1 VVVDPAK
8 SSRKLIAQAAR
19 RRRWGPAATDEESRA
34 GLQDRLNVYA
44 RTMFWSYIA
53 LLAFLWLAYRF
64 VLGDDKPKL
73 TSYVFG
79 GSAIMLGVMAF
90 LWRSV
95 LARNNRLSF
104 EWLYRLDLVFAIAI
118 GLTFG
123 TAAAMQYELQAASY
137 TSLIFTSF
145 TVFTRALL
153 VPSSARR
160 TTVTSIVTFAPVIAG
175 GVYTAVFTRIEVPFA
190 MFVGGGVTFAAIATL
205 IAANGS
211 GIIYGLRAE
220 VREAMQL
227 GSYKLGDKIGS
238 GGIGDVYLAQHALL
252 RRPTAIKL
260 LKPERVGQE
269 NLVRFEREV
278 QQTSRLTH
286 PNTVTI
292 FDYGPSAEGHFYYAM
307 EYLDGINL
315 DQLVKKHGRQPAG
328 RVVHILKQVCGAL
341 QEAHGHGLIHRDIKP
356 ANIILCQRG
365 GLPDVAKVVDFGLVK
380 EIARDDGDSTHAQTI
395 LGTPAYLAPEM
406 VDPSA
411 PTTPA
416 VDLYALGCVGY
427 ELLTGRRLF
436 EAKGSIELMIAHATK
451 TPQRPMD
458 VADILIPNELEALIM
473 QCLEKSPAARPASA
487 AILLEMLEALPRM
500 LDWTPSDAETFW
512 REFRAT
518 QVATPRSDT
527 PTETITVDVGRD
539 KRGTPT

>member
-1 VVVDPAK
+1 MVLDPT

-19 RRRWGPAATDEESRA
+19 RRRWGPLATDEESRA
-34 GLQDRLNVYA
+34 GLQSRLNQYA
-44 RTMFWSYIA
+44 KTMFWSYIA

-64 VLGDDKPKL
+64 VLGDHKPKL

-123 TAAAMQYELQAASY
+123 AAAAMQYELQLASF
-137 TSLIFTSF
+137 TSLLFTSF
-145 TVFTRALL
+145 TIFTRALL
-153 VPSSARR
+153 VPSSPRR
-160 TTVTSIVTFAPVIAG
+160 TTVTSIITFAPVVAG
-175 GVYTAVFTRIEVPFA
+175 GAYTAFTTNIEVPAA
-190 MFVGGGVTFAAIATL
+190 MWIGGGLTFAAIAVL

-227 GSYKLGDKIGS
+227 GSYKLGAKIGS

-292 FDYGPSAEGHFYYAM
+292 FDYGPSSEGHFYYAM
-307 EYLDGINL
+307 EFLDGINL
-315 DQLVKKHGRQPAG
+315 DQLVKKYGKQPAG

-380 EIARDDGDSTHAQTI
+380 EIARDDGDSTHAQTV

-451 TPQRPMD
+451 VPPRPMD

-487 AILLEMLEALPRM
+487 AVLLEMLEALPRM

-518 QVATPRSDT
+518 QVATPRTDT
-527 PTETITVDVGRD
+527 PTETITVELGGRD
-539 KRGTPT
+539 KRDVT

>member
-1 VVVDPAK
+1 MVDPAK

-34 GLQDRLNVYA
+34 GLQERLNVYA
-44 RTMFWSYIA
+44 KTMFWSYIT

-64 VLGDDKPKL
+64 VLGDQKPQL

-104 EWLYRLDLVFAIAI
+104 EWLYRIDLIFAVAI

-123 TAAAMQYELQAASY
+123 AAAALQSASY

-160 TTVTSIVTFAPVIAG
+160 TTVTSSITFVPVIAG
-175 GVYTAVFTRIEVPFA
+175 GAYTALTRDIEGPAA
-190 MFVGGGVTFAAIATL
+190 MFIGGGATFAAIATL

-238 GGIGDVYLAQHALL
+238 GGIGDVYLAPHALW

-260 LKPERVGQE
+260 LTPERVGQE

-307 EYLDGINL
+307 EFLDGINL
-315 DQLVKKHGRQPAG
+315 DQLVKKYGKQPAG

-380 EIARDDGDSTHAQTI
+380 EIAHDDGDSTHAQTV

-411 PTTPA
+411 PITPA
-416 VDLYALGCVGY
+416 VDLSALGCVGY

-451 TPQRPMD
+451 TPPRPMD
-458 VADILIPNELEALIM
+458 VVDILIPNELEGLIM
-473 QCLEKSPAARPASA
+473 QCLEKSPSARPPSA
-487 AILLEMLEALPRM
+487 AVMLEMLEALPRT
-500 LDWTPSDAETFW
+500 LDWTPGDAETFW
-512 REFRAT
+512 RVFRAT
-518 QVATPRSDT
+518 QVATPRTDT
-527 PTETITVDVGRD
+527 PTETITVDLDRT
-539 KRGTPT
+539 KRA